1 MGNIGSGVPWSI
13 CFLVRVREGGAAR
26 VRVGIAPGGAVGGG
40 CLDSWGV
47 GGW

>member
-1 MGNIGSGVPWSI
+1 MGSGVPWYL
-13 CFLVRVREGGAAR
+13 CFLVRVRGGGATGSEGG
-26 VRVGIAPGGAVGGG
+26 VSSGGAVGGG